1 MARPRTPLQSLTPG
15 TISNQASR
23 IVNRAREPKTAGK
36 LGLASQWLSAE
47 QQKIWKR
54 LVKFTPA
61 VLGESDRM
69 LLEIA
74 NRQSHHERCME
85 SRLQR
90 RRRRAVPSDPAH
102 ASAGGIPGLS
112 HYVPQTGD
120 RSRSAQYGS
129 RNL

>member
-61 VLGESDRM
+61 VLGESDRT

-74 NRQSHHERCME
+74 VVMKSKLEAGTIENAQIAQLLSVLSKLGMVPKERTSSQSDDEKE
-85 SRLQR
+85 KSEWDDL
-90 RRRRAVPSDPAH
+90 
-102 ASAGGIPGLS
+102 
-112 HYVPQTGD
+112 
-120 RSRSAQYGS
+120 
-129 RNL
+129 

>member
-47 QQKIWKR
+47 QKTIWKR
-54 LVKFTPA
+54 LVKFTPS
-61 VLGESDRM
+61 VLGESDRT

-74 NRQSHHERCME
+74 VVMKSKLEAGTIENAQIAQLLSVLSKLGMVPKERTSSQSDDEKE
-85 SRLQR
+85 KSEWDDL
-90 RRRRAVPSDPAH
+90 
-102 ASAGGIPGLS
+102 
-112 HYVPQTGD
+112 
-120 RSRSAQYGS
+120 
-129 RNL
+129 

>member
-47 QQKIWKR
+47 QKKLWKR
-54 LVKFTPA
+54 LVKFTPS
-61 VLGESDRM
+61 VLGESDRT

-74 NRQSHHERCME
+74 VVMKSKLEAGTIENAQIAQLLSVLSKLGMIPKERTSSQSDDEKE
-85 SRLQR
+85 KSEWDDL
-90 RRRRAVPSDPAH
+90 
-102 ASAGGIPGLS
+102 
-112 HYVPQTGD
+112 
-120 RSRSAQYGS
+120 
-129 RNL
+129 

>member
-47 QQKIWKR
+47 QKKIWKR

-61 VLGESDRM
+61 VLGESDRT

-74 NRQSHHERCME
+74 VVMKSKLEAGTIENAQIAQLLSVLSKLGMVPKERTSSQSDDEKE
-85 SRLQR
+85 KSEWDDL
-90 RRRRAVPSDPAH
+90 
-102 ASAGGIPGLS
+102 
-112 HYVPQTGD
+112 
-120 RSRSAQYGS
+120 
-129 RNL
+129 

>member
-47 QQKIWKR
+47 QKKIWKR

-61 VLGESDRM
+61 VLGESDRT

-74 NRQSHHERCME
+74 VVLESKLEAGTIENAQIAQLLSVLGKLGMVPKERTSSQSDDEKE
-85 SRLQR
+85 KSEWDDL
-90 RRRRAVPSDPAH
+90 
-102 ASAGGIPGLS
+102 
-112 HYVPQTGD
+112 
-120 RSRSAQYGS
+120 
-129 RNL
+129 

>member
-1 MARPRTPLQSLTPG
+1 MLFRS
-15 TISNQASR
+15 

-61 VLGESDRM
+61 VLGESDRT

-74 NRQSHHERCME
+74 VVMKSKLEAGTIENAQIAQLLSVLSKLGMVPKERTSSQSDDEKE
-85 SRLQR
+85 KSEWDDL
-90 RRRRAVPSDPAH
+90 
-102 ASAGGIPGLS
+102 
-112 HYVPQTGD
+112 
-120 RSRSAQYGS
+120 
-129 RNL
+129 

>member
-23 IVNRAREPKTAGK
+23 IVKRAREPKTAGK

-47 QQKIWKR
+47 QKTIWKR

-61 VLGESDRM
+61 VLGESDRT

-74 NRQSHHERCME
+74 VVMKSKLEAGTIENAQIAQLVSVLSKLGMVPKERTSSQSDDEKE
-85 SRLQR
+85 KSEWDDL
-90 RRRRAVPSDPAH
+90 
-102 ASAGGIPGLS
+102 
-112 HYVPQTGD
+112 
-120 RSRSAQYGS
+120 
-129 RNL
+129 

>member
-47 QQKIWKR
+47 QKTIWKR

-61 VLGESDRM
+61 VLGESDRT

-74 NRQSHHERCME
+74 TVLKSKLEAGTIENAQIAQLLSVLSKLGMVPKERTSSQSDDEKE
-85 SRLQR
+85 KSEWDDL
-90 RRRRAVPSDPAH
+90 
-102 ASAGGIPGLS
+102 
-112 HYVPQTGD
+112 
-120 RSRSAQYGS
+120 
-129 RNL
+129 

>member
-47 QQKIWKR
+47 QKKIWKR

-61 VLGESDRM
+61 VLGESDRT

-74 NRQSHHERCME
+74 VVMKSKLEAGTIENAQIAQLLSVLGKLGMVPKERTSSQSDDEKE
-85 SRLQR
+85 KSEWDDL
-90 RRRRAVPSDPAH
+90 
-102 ASAGGIPGLS
+102 
-112 HYVPQTGD
+112 
-120 RSRSAQYGS
+120 
-129 RNL
+129 

>member
-61 VLGESDRM
+61 VLGESDRT

-74 NRQSHHERCME
+74 TVLKSKLEAGTIENAQIAQLLSVLSKLGMVPKERTSSQSDDEKE
-85 SRLQR
+85 KSEWDDL
-90 RRRRAVPSDPAH
+90 
-102 ASAGGIPGLS
+102 
-112 HYVPQTGD
+112 
-120 RSRSAQYGS
+120 
-129 RNL
+129 

>member
-47 QQKIWKR
+47 QKTIWKR

-61 VLGESDRM
+61 VLGESDRT

-74 NRQSHHERCME
+74 VVMKSKLEAGTIENAQIAQLVSVLSKLGMVPKERTSSQSDDEKE
-85 SRLQR
+85 KSEWDDL
-90 RRRRAVPSDPAH
+90 
-102 ASAGGIPGLS
+102 
-112 HYVPQTGD
+112 
-120 RSRSAQYGS
+120 
-129 RNL
+129 

>member
-36 LGLASQWLSAE
+36 LGLASQWLSAK
-47 QQKIWKR
+47 QKIIWKR

-61 VLGESDRM
+61 VLGESDRT

-74 NRQSHHERCME
+74 VVLESKLEAGTIENAEIAQLLSVLGKLGMVPKERTSSQSDDEKE
-85 SRLQR
+85 KSEWDDL
-90 RRRRAVPSDPAH
+90 
-102 ASAGGIPGLS
+102 
-112 HYVPQTGD
+112 
-120 RSRSAQYGS
+120 
-129 RNL
+129 

>member
-1 MARPRTPLQSLTPG
+1 MARPRTPLQSRTPG

-47 QQKIWKR
+47 QKKIWKR

-61 VLGESDRM
+61 VLGESDRT

-74 NRQSHHERCME
+74 VVMKSKLEAGTIENAQIAQLLSVLSKLGMVPKERTSSQSDDEKE
-85 SRLQR
+85 KSEWDDL
-90 RRRRAVPSDPAH
+90 
-102 ASAGGIPGLS
+102 
-112 HYVPQTGD
+112 
-120 RSRSAQYGS
+120 
-129 RNL
+129 

>member
-36 LGLASQWLSAE
+36 LGLASQWLSAK
-47 QQKIWKR
+47 QKIIWKR

-61 VLGESDRM
+61 VLGESDRT

-74 NRQSHHERCME
+74 VVMKSKLEAGTIENAQIAQLLSVLSKLGMVPKERTSSQSDDEKE
-85 SRLQR
+85 KSEWDDL
-90 RRRRAVPSDPAH
+90 
-102 ASAGGIPGLS
+102 
-112 HYVPQTGD
+112 
-120 RSRSAQYGS
+120 
-129 RNL
+129 

>member
-61 VLGESDRM
+61 VLGESDRT

-74 NRQSHHERCME
+74 VVMKSKLEAGTIENAQIAQLVSVLSKLGMVPKGRTSSQSDDEKE
-85 SRLQR
+85 KSEWDDL
-90 RRRRAVPSDPAH
+90 
-102 ASAGGIPGLS
+102 
-112 HYVPQTGD
+112 
-120 RSRSAQYGS
+120 
-129 RNL
+129 

>member
-36 LGLASQWLSAE
+36 LGLASQWLSAK
-47 QQKIWKR
+47 QKIIWKR

-61 VLGESDRM
+61 VLGESDRT

-74 NRQSHHERCME
+74 VVLESKLEAGTIENAQIAQLLSVLGKLGMVPKERTSSQSDDEKE
-85 SRLQR
+85 KSEWDDL
-90 RRRRAVPSDPAH
+90 
-102 ASAGGIPGLS
+102 
-112 HYVPQTGD
+112 
-120 RSRSAQYGS
+120 
-129 RNL
+129 

>member
-47 QQKIWKR
+47 QKTIWKR

-61 VLGESDRM
+61 VLGESDRT

-74 NRQSHHERCME
+74 VVMKSKLEAGTIENAQIAQLLSVLSKLGMVPKERTSSQSDDEKE
-85 SRLQR
+85 KSEWDDL
-90 RRRRAVPSDPAH
+90 
-102 ASAGGIPGLS
+102 
-112 HYVPQTGD
+112 
-120 RSRSAQYGS
+120 
-129 RNL
+129 

>member
-47 QQKIWKR
+47 QKKIWKR
-54 LVKFTPA
+54 LVKFTPS
-61 VLGESDRM
+61 VLGESDRT

-74 NRQSHHERCME
+74 VVMKSKLEAGTIENAQIAQLLSVLSKLGMVPKERTSSQSDDEKE
-85 SRLQR
+85 KSEWDDL
-90 RRRRAVPSDPAH
+90 
-102 ASAGGIPGLS
+102 
-112 HYVPQTGD
+112 
-120 RSRSAQYGS
+120 
-129 RNL
+129 